1 MMLPYYSQG
10 TIACVEAPW
19 CFRTAARVDN
29 TVMSYCVWQYCSV
42 YTVARTSERLQPAFH
57 PPSNPLTMYV
67 PTTASPSV
75 APQVPGYKIIV
86 FFVTARLTGMHAEL
100 FNCMPHGYGFKGEV
114 MEIHSRKTQG
124 ARTKVSQKFKD
135 CKQGILF
142 TSDVSARGMDY
153 PDVSMVVQVR
163 DPERE
168 PESDPPI
175 IRCRRECLPARH
187 ALEPDQTYDDTTHPK
202 Q

>member
-1 MMLPYYSQG
+1 
-10 TIACVEAPW
+10 
-19 CFRTAARVDN
+19 
-29 TVMSYCVWQYCSV
+29 MS
-42 YTVARTSERLQPAFH
+42 P
-57 PPSNPLTMYV
+57 
-67 PTTASPSV
+67 
-75 APQVPGYKIIV
+75 PQVPGYKIIV

-168 PESDPPI
+168 PESDPLI
-175 IRCRRECLPARH
+175 IRCRGDACLPAAH
-187 ALEPDQTYDDTTHPK
+187 SGQTRPMMIQHTQNSDLRDETFYTR
-202 Q
+202 